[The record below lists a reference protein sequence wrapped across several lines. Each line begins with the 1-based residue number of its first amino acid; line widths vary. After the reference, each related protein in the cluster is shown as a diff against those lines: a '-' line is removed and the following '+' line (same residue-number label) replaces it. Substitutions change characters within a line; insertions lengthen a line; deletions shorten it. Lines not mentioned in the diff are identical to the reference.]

1 MYILYMYTG
10 YSPNQMNMNRNNQHN
25 FNNAF
30 ASQGTLIPRQQYNNP
45 NNLEHNNVNDNVFVE
60 NLFDYTLHIDSAD
73 RDASSYPF
81 PYKFIVSLGGA
92 GTSREKT
99 YDPKIGSF
107 KTTTYVGVPEPRIE
121 RNFINVKNVILDKV
135 FLPKYIVYTRS
146 KIYNSDKVVIGY
158 NYSGSVP
165 TSTHYR
171 YLTIRVKE
179 LDNNR
184 LFSTNNNVRDDSFV
198 IYKDKDLG
206 GLAGEI
212 WIASPCRRQ
221 YLKSILKNLDR
232 LSIEIVDRDGNLVVP
247 MYVDSSTT
255 PESYIPIPNEH
266 LTRDQFQFT
275 VQFTIQCYENEINT
289 NTNYR

>member
-1 MYILYMYTG
+1 MCILYMYTG

-73 RDASSYPF
+73 RDVNIYPI
-81 PYKFIVSLGGA
+81 PYKFTVSLGGA
-92 GTSREKT
+92 GTSTEKT
-99 YDPKIGSF
+99 FDPKTGSF
-107 KTTTYVGVPEPRIE
+107 KTTSYTGVPDPRID
-121 RNFINVKNVILDKV
+121 RNFINVKNVILDRV
-135 FLPKYIVYTRS
+135 FLPKFIVYKRS
-146 KIYNSDKVVIGY
+146 IKDGITTYT
-158 NYSGSVP
+158 GSIP
-165 TSTHYR
+165 MSLYYR
-171 YLTIRVKE
+171 YLAIRVKE

-275 VQFTIQCYENEINT
+275 VQFTIQCFENEINT